1 MKTQPAAHL
10 KPEFARAIRGTTDSG
25 GEGEV
30 RGVTG
35 SWD

>member
-10 KPEFARAIRGTTDSG
+10 KPEFARAIRGTTDSEG
-25 GEGEV
+25 KGEV
-30 RGVTG
+30 RRVTD